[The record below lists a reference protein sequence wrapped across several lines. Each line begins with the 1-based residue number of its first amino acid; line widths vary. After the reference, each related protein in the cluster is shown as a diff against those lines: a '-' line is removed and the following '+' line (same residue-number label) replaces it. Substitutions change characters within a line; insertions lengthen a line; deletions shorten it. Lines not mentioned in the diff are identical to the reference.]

1 MRSLYILLLWAMTLP
16 AVAQERPLAVTD
28 TGTSA
33 SRLIFAQAESDY
45 QAGRIE
51 QAQEL
56 LTAHLN
62 QFRGTVKQG
71 AYRLLALCS
80 LGLDDMEDTEKYA
93 LLLLKENPFYT
104 SVQDPVRFVDIVNRL
119 RIGKEATITTASS
132 KAESLEEVPVPVT
145 LITEQMIA
153 DCGADNLRD
162 ILAIFVPGMSIVE
175 GNGEYNIAMHGIW
188 SSRQEKILIMLNGHR
203 LNARSTNA
211 QAPDFS
217 ISCEKIKQIEVL
229 RGPASSLYGNVA
241 LSAVVN
247 IITKEGRDMDGVTIS
262 GKAGS
267 FNTYKAEAMVGVNR
281 VGFDVMA
288 WASLY
293 SSYGEKVEY
302 AKSSNEIWQQFPK
315 DSYLYLDGFNR
326 KPSFDIGFVLGMDN
340 NRWKIMSNIKHA
352 KMQMVYPFTL
362 IPEAAPYDYDRYRRI
377 GGEKPGH
384 GRTTLHSEVSYNNTF
399 GEWTIGASA
408 YFDMDDYVDY
418 DILGD
423 SIEKKVRI
431 LPPNEILDSIEL
443 TRGAY
448 QHQKWSDFT
457 YGGIVRIS
465 KDYELGKLGNGNLLI
480 GFQGE
485 QYKMYTS
492 DLVIGDDYDRVL
504 VYQAERTT
512 MIHYGNETS
521 LSNFIQIKHS
531 FTPKWIMN
539 IGFRYDNKNRYDNT
553 NQSALSP
560 RMAIIYKPSKWSFKL
575 SYSKSFVDAP
585 YLYRASTMPS
595 YRGGSDL
602 MPELSHALQLSVVS
616 SRLLKHFTYDGNISY
631 NSLTDLI
638 YNDKLIDILPTYVNS
653 GKLKLLSIENAL
665 YYRNT
670 KLRGHLN
677 FTYMNVISAENYP
690 TTDHRVQSVPAFTA
704 NAVVAKS
711 IYSDSDFSLW
721 AQAKLTFYSAQ
732 TMETFGYKNGELF
745 ADNDYRLKESF
756 LPDLSLEMKWK
767 MISCKLQCKNLFNSR
782 YYRGARFFV
791 DIPQQGRNMSATI
804 KVNL

>member
-247 IITKEGRDMDGVTIS
+247 IITKEGRDMDGGTIS

-377 GGEKPGH
+377 GG
-384 GRTTLHSEVSYNNTF
+384 
-399 GEWTIGASA
+399 
-408 YFDMDDYVDY
+408 
-418 DILGD
+418 
-423 SIEKKVRI
+423 
-431 LPPNEILDSIEL
+431 
-443 TRGAY
+443 
-448 QHQKWSDFT
+448 
-457 YGGIVRIS
+457 
-465 KDYELGKLGNGNLLI
+465 
-480 GFQGE
+480 
-485 QYKMYTS
+485 
-492 DLVIGDDYDRVL
+492 
-504 VYQAERTT
+504 
-512 MIHYGNETS
+512 
-521 LSNFIQIKHS
+521 
-531 FTPKWIMN
+531 
-539 IGFRYDNKNRYDNT
+539 
-553 NQSALSP
+553 
-560 RMAIIYKPSKWSFKL
+560 
-575 SYSKSFVDAP
+575 
-585 YLYRASTMPS
+585 
-595 YRGGSDL
+595 
-602 MPELSHALQLSVVS
+602 
-616 SRLLKHFTYDGNISY
+616 
-631 NSLTDLI
+631 
-638 YNDKLIDILPTYVNS
+638 
-653 GKLKLLSIENAL
+653 
-665 YYRNT
+665 
-670 KLRGHLN
+670 
-677 FTYMNVISAENYP
+677 
-690 TTDHRVQSVPAFTA
+690 
-704 NAVVAKS
+704 
-711 IYSDSDFSLW
+711 
-721 AQAKLTFYSAQ
+721 
-732 TMETFGYKNGELF
+732 
-745 ADNDYRLKESF
+745 
-756 LPDLSLEMKWK
+756 
-767 MISCKLQCKNLFNSR
+767 
-782 YYRGARFFV
+782 
-791 DIPQQGRNMSATI
+791 
-804 KVNL
+804 